1 MGNAVS
7 LEESTPKINSKDKA
21 LLKEKVVICRIENI
35 NNVQKNSI
43 QTITTH
49 EELVKTIL
57 FTETAKEQLK
67 KGGSSLTKTDIIAII
82 IMIDLNK
89 MNNLEY
95 LKTLTVNDLNTIIR
109 SIIYDT
115 NRYTN
120 KSSNLLITNN
130 SNNNSNNESSK
141 LTSVK
146 SNTVTSKSSKKLEIM
161 DVESTEIEPVKKSSS
176 KKTKEEKE
184 KNNNNM
190 ALVISK

>member
-1 MGNAVS
+1 MGNA
-7 LEESTPKINSKDKA
+7 ESSSDNSTQKINAKDKEQ
-21 LLKEKVVICRIENI
+21 LKENVVSTRIESI
-35 NNVQKNSI
+35 NKVQKDSI

-67 KGGSSLTKTDIIAII
+67 KGGSALTKTDLIAII

-115 NRYTN
+115 NRYMN
-120 KSSNLLITNN
+120 NSNNLLITNN
-130 SNNNSNNESSK
+130 SNNESSK
-141 LTSVK
+141 STAVK
-146 SNTVTSKSSKKLEIM
+146 NSNTKETKSSKKLEIM
-161 DVESTEIEPVKKSSS
+161 DVEPKQISLIEDKPVKKSSS
-176 KKTKEEKE
+176 KKTKED
-184 KNNNNM
+184 M

>member
-1 MGNAVS
+1 MGNAES
-7 LEESTPKINSKDKA
+7 STDNSTPKINAKDKA
-21 LLKEKVVICRIENI
+21 QLKEKVVSTRIESI
-35 NNVQKNSI
+35 NNVQKDSI
-43 QTITTH
+43 QSITTH

-67 KGGSSLTKTDIIAII
+67 KGGSTLTKTDLIAII

-120 KSSNLLITNN
+120 KSNNLLTNN
-130 SNNNSNNESSK
+130 VSESSK
-141 LTSVK
+141 PSSVK
-146 SNTVTSKSSKKLEIM
+146 NSISTISKSSKKMEIM
-161 DVESTEIEPVKKSSS
+161 DVEPTQIALIEDKPVKKSSV
-176 KKTKEEKE
+176 KKTKEDKE
-184 KNNNNM
+184 KNNM